1 MRDAHQGVPI
11 SALPGPPA
19 SGILP
24 GLFSNN
30 TPPPET
36 SGMAPTPPAPIQSA
50 GNTTTGRG
58 ASLDGWL
65 LDNLLGRA
73 RN

>member
-1 MRDAHQGVPI
+1 M
-11 SALPGPPA
+11 
-19 SGILP
+19 P

-30 TPPPET
+30 APWPATD
-36 SGMAPTPPAPIQSA
+36 GMAPVPPAPIRSA
-50 GNTTTGRG
+50 GNTPNARG

-65 LDNLLGRA
+65 LDNLFGRR